1 MTGGPEGKVGGRGKE
16 RKKGR
21 GGGGRPAVSHE
32 KFRRS
37 VRREDVTNCLHIAP
51 FFFLAEIPKNEY
63 NNKNQSTGNSPIKVE
78 LQNNMDR

>member
-1 MTGGPEGKVGGRGKE
+1 MNCIYILTAEKLDGG
-16 RKKGR
+16 
-21 GGGGRPAVSHE
+21 AVSHE

-37 VRREDVTNCLHIAP
+37 VRRAIYIHTYTPKQTIFIVLLL
-51 FFFLAEIPKNEY
+51 LAEIPKNEY